1 MKLSKIISIFS
12 VAYLVVG
19 VFVYWQGL
27 RSQMQMRL
35 CPPGV
40 LLESPMI
47 PDCPRQ
53 GIDIKREII
62 TAPTITVG
70 WLPII
75 IGRAFSERDVKVADD
90 PVTDVFADSK
100 EISGLGVLHSSPI
113 VDGHKSFASDVFGIS
128 FRYPAHYALF
138 ENEST
143 YGDGMSSYHYFMAI
157 PEDPVRH
164 IIVNKLERE
173 WPPNLAFLF
182 HKKSRDFTTLEDWIR
197 THSES
202 NFIDAEGADTTLTET
217 TVAGVSALSYRVNGM
232 YLYYY
237 IAFVHGDHIILVVL
251 PKETG
256 EDFGVFLGSIELK

>member
-1 MKLSKIISIFS
+1 MKLLKIISIFS
-12 VAYLVVG
+12 VVYLMVG

-27 RSQMQMRL
+27 RSQMQMHL
-35 CPPGV
+35 CPPDM
-40 LLESPMI
+40 LPESPMI

-75 IGRAFSERDVKVADD
+75 IGRAFSERGVKVADD
-90 PVTDVFADSK
+90 PVTDAFADSK
-100 EISGLGVLHSSPI
+100 EIPGLGIFHSSPI
-113 VDGHKSFASDVFGIS
+113 VDGHKSFASDAFGIS

-143 YGDGMSSYHYFMAI
+143 YGDGTSSYHYFTAM

-164 IIVNKLERE
+164 IIANKLERE
-173 WPPNLAFLF
+173 WPPSLAFLLY
-182 HKKSRDFTTLEDWIR
+182 KKSRYFTTLEDWIR

-202 NFIDAEGADTTLTET
+202 NFIDAEWADKTLTKT
-217 TVAGVSALSYRVNGM
+217 TVAGVTALSYRVNGM
-232 YLYYY
+232 YLYEYT
-237 IAFVHGDHIILVVL
+237 AFIHGDHIILASL
-251 PKETG
+251 AKETG
-256 EDFGVFLGSIELK
+256 EDFGVFLGSVELK